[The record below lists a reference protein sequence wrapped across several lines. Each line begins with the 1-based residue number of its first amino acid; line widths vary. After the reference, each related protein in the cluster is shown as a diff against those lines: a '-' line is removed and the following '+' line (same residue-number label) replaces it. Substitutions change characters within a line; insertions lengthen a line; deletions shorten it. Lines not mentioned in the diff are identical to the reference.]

1 MSVKRL
7 LSAQSNARSELRAEL
22 TENNR
27 LPNLNIQRRH
37 KIRKYNLPENWHV
50 EFKNKC
56 FYCDQ
61 HVNGIDGMK
70 GHIRSCKTKLVLEAQ
85 EEGDL
90 LYDNINQDE
99 GFDTEVQ
106 IAQIEYY
113 VKSLSI
119 INRPAFVVPESA
131 LASDNFRFR
140 IEDLKECRFTSIP
153 YAFLDRSGWSDIRRG
168 VTCAETELKAGES
181 KRVVPFSTNSS
192 DARNKILNKI
202 IFKRLGIKH
211 TSDSMTASKNDHDDE
226 DDHDVSVDSEQDIDE
241 MYEYGINRDQF
252 QYLR

>member
-70 GHIRSCKTKLVLEAQ
+70 GHIRSCKAKLVLEAQ

-90 LYDNINQDE
+90 LYDNIYQVE
-99 GFDTEVQ
+99 GFDTEVHENGTFGPTNYGVTTYLLMQQ
-106 IAQIEYY
+106 ILLI
-113 VKSLSI
+113 K
-119 INRPAFVVPESA
+119 
-131 LASDNFRFR
+131 DTR
-140 IEDLKECRFTSIP
+140 IKTGNC
-153 YAFLDRSGWSDIRRG
+153 AFLNQLI
-168 VTCAETELKAGES
+168 
-181 KRVVPFSTNSS
+181 
-192 DARNKILNKI
+192 
-202 IFKRLGIKH
+202 
-211 TSDSMTASKNDHDDE
+211 
-226 DDHDVSVDSEQDIDE
+226 
-241 MYEYGINRDQF
+241 
-252 QYLR
+252 